1 MKKTIFLLSML
12 LTAAIVTC
20 TPTTASAQTDSEK
33 VYNSCQ
39 VMPQF
44 PGGEKA
50 MMEFIATN
58 LKYPQQAVK
67 DDVQGMVLVD
77 FVINTEGKATDPKIV
92 RSLSPECDAEVIRVV
107 SLMPA
112 WTPGQQDGETVN
124 VKYTRPVM
132 FKTK

>member
-44 PGGEKA
+44 PGGERA

-112 WTPGQQDGETVN
+112 WTPGQQDGKTVN
-124 VKYTRPVM
+124 VKYTLPVM

>member
-112 WTPGQQDGETVN
+112 WTPGQQDGQTVN
-124 VKYTRPVM
+124 VKYTLPVM

>member
-1 MKKTIFLLSML
+1 MKKTILLLSML

-33 VYNSCQ
+33 VYNTCQ

-50 MMEFIATN
+50 LMEFIATN

-67 DDVQGMVLVD
+67 DDMQGMVLVD
-77 FVINTEGKATDPKIV
+77 FVINTEGKVTDPKIV

-107 SLMPA
+107 GIMPA
-112 WTPGQQDGETVN
+112 WTPGQQDGKTVN
-124 VKYTRPVM
+124 VKYTLPVM

>member
-1 MKKTIFLLSML
+1 ML

-20 TPTTASAQTDSEK
+20 TPTTASAQTNSEK
-33 VYNSCQ
+33 VYNTCQ

-50 MMEFIATN
+50 MMEFIASN

-67 DDVQGMVLVD
+67 DDMQGMVLVD
-77 FVINTEGKATDPKIV
+77 FVINTEGKVTDPKIV

-107 SLMPA
+107 GIMPA
-112 WTPGQQDGETVN
+112 WTPGQQDGKTVN
-124 VKYTRPVM
+124 VKYTLPVM

>member
-20 TPTTASAQTDSEK
+20 TPTKAPAQTDSEK

-77 FVINTEGKATDPKIV
+77 FVINTEGKVTDPKIV
-92 RSLSPECDAEVIRVV
+92 RSLSPECNAEVIRVV
-107 SLMPA
+107 GLMPA
-112 WTPGQQDGETVN
+112 WTPGKQDGKTVN
-124 VKYTRPVM
+124 VKYTLPVM

>member
-124 VKYTRPVM
+124 VKYTLPVM

>member
-1 MKKTIFLLSML
+1 
-12 LTAAIVTC
+12 
-20 TPTTASAQTDSEK
+20 
-33 VYNSCQ
+33 
-39 VMPQF
+39 
-44 PGGEKA
+44 

-124 VKYTRPVM
+124 VKYTLPVM

>member
-20 TPTTASAQTDSEK
+20 TPTTAQAQTDSEK

-112 WTPGQQDGETVN
+112 WTPGQQDGKTVN
-124 VKYTRPVM
+124 VKYTLPVM

>member
-20 TPTTASAQTDSEK
+20 TPTKAQAQTDSEK

-67 DDVQGMVLVD
+67 ENIQGAVLAE
-77 FVINTEGKATDPKIV
+77 FVIDAEGKATAPQII
-92 RSLSPECDAEVIRVV
+92 RSLSPECDREVIRVIN
-107 SLMPA
+107 LMPP
-112 WTPGQQDGETVN
+112 WTPGQQEGKAVN
-124 VKYTRPVM
+124 VKFTIPIMYRLQ
-132 FKTK
+132 

>member
-20 TPTTASAQTDSEK
+20 TPTTAQAQTDSEK

-58 LKYPQQAVK
+58 LRYPQQAVK

-112 WTPGQQDGETVN
+112 WTPGQQDGQTVN
-124 VKYTRPVM
+124 VKYTLPVM

>member
-20 TPTTASAQTDSEK
+20 TPTKAQAQTDSEK

-77 FVINTEGKATDPKIV
+77 FVINTEGTATDPKIV

-112 WTPGQQDGETVN
+112 WTPGQQDGKTVN
-124 VKYTRPVM
+124 VKYTLPVM

>member
-1 MKKTIFLLSML
+1 MT
-12 LTAAIVTC
+12 
-20 TPTTASAQTDSEK
+20 
-33 VYNSCQ
+33 
-39 VMPQF
+39 
-44 PGGEKA
+44 
-50 MMEFIATN
+50 EFIATN

-112 WTPGQQDGETVN
+112 WTPGQQDGKTVN
-124 VKYTRPVM
+124 VKYTLPVM

>member
-20 TPTTASAQTDSEK
+20 TPTKALAQTDSEK

-58 LKYPQQAVK
+58 LRYPQQAVK

-112 WTPGQQDGETVN
+112 WTPGQQDGKTVN
-124 VKYTRPVM
+124 VKYTLPVM

>member
-1 MKKTIFLLSML
+1 MKKTILLLSML

-20 TPTTASAQTDSEK
+20 TPTTASAQTNSEK
-33 VYNSCQ
+33 VYNTCQ

-50 MMEFIATN
+50 MMEFIASN

-67 DDVQGMVLVD
+67 DDMQGMVLVD
-77 FVINTEGKATDPKIV
+77 FVINTEGKVTDPKIV

-107 SLMPA
+107 GIMPA
-112 WTPGQQDGETVN
+112 WTPGQQDGKTVN
-124 VKYTRPVM
+124 VKYTLPVM

>member
-1 MKKTIFLLSML
+1 ML

-33 VYNSCQ
+33 VYNTCQ

-67 DDVQGMVLVD
+67 DDMQGMVLVD
-77 FVINTEGKATDPKIV
+77 FVINTEGKVTDPKIV

-107 SLMPA
+107 GIMPA
-112 WTPGQQDGETVN
+112 WTPGQQDGKTVN
-124 VKYTRPVM
+124 VKYTLPVM

>member
-58 LKYPQQAVK
+58 LRYPQQAVK

-112 WTPGQQDGETVN
+112 WTPGQQDGKTVN
-124 VKYTRPVM
+124 VKYTLPVM

>member
-20 TPTTASAQTDSEK
+20 TPTKAQAHTDSEK

-124 VKYTRPVM
+124 VKYTLPVM

>member
-50 MMEFIATN
+50 MMEFIASN

-107 SLMPA
+107 NLMPA
-112 WTPGQQDGETVN
+112 WTPGQQEGKTVN
-124 VKYTRPVM
+124 VKYTLPVM

>member
-77 FVINTEGKATDPKIV
+77 FVINTEGKTTDPKIV

-112 WTPGQQDGETVN
+112 WTPGQQDGKTVN
-124 VKYTRPVM
+124 VKYTLPVM